1 MIELIEKS
9 LLTAMG
15 AVALSQ
21 KKTEELLQE
30 LKLRFQVTEEE
41 GKEFINRLEKLAKE
55 NQQKL
60 EQLAQE
66 EVRKS
71 SERLGLVSRDE
82 FDKLARKVARLEK
95 QLKESAK

>member
-21 KKTEELLQE
+21 KKAEELLQE
-30 LKLRFQVTEEE
+30 LKQRFQISEEE
-41 GKEFINRLEKLAKE
+41 GKEFISRLENLAKE

-60 EQLAQE
+60 EAMAQE
-66 EVRKS
+66 EVLKTS
-71 SERLGLVSRDE
+71 QRLGLVTKEE
-82 FDKLARKVARLEK
+82 FDKLARKVSRLEK
-95 QLKESAK
+95 QLKDLGE

>member
-41 GKEFINRLEKLAKE
+41 GKEFIDRLETLARE

-71 SERLGLVSRDE
+71 SERLGLVTRDE
-82 FDKLARKVARLEK
+82 FDKLVRKVARLEK
-95 QLKESAK
+95 KLKESGE

>member
-21 KKTEELLQE
+21 QKTEDLLQD
-30 LKLRFQVTEEE
+30 LKQRFQVSETE
-41 GKEFINRLEKLAKE
+41 GKEFISRLEQLAKE
-55 NQQKL
+55 NQKKL
-60 EQLAQE
+60 EETAQKE
-66 EVRKS
+66 LIKS
-71 SERLGLVSRDE
+71 ADRLGLVSRVD

-95 QLKESAK
+95 KLKEADA